1 MAILHFFCDESGK
14 YRKNPVVSITGIG
27 ADRPRLDQFDSQ
39 WRGLLDSYGLLPELH
54 IARVLQLSQTNGPKL
69 PSGQSLDAR
78 IDALLP
84 FADCINHL
92 ESGLV
97 QAWDVKGYSKLSMEV
112 KRYLGGSHE
121 PYQLAFIPD
130 QTGFAFSKYPL

>member
-14 YRKNPVVSITGIG
+14 YRKNPVVSIKGIG

-54 IARVLQLSQTNGPKL
+54 MARFLQLSQTNGPKL

-84 FADCINHL
+84 FAGCINHL
-92 ESGLV
+92 EIGLV

-112 KRYLGGSHE
+112 RRHLGGSHD
-121 PYQLAFIPD
+121 PYQLAFIRD
-130 QTGFAFSKYPL
+130 QTRFAFSKYPL